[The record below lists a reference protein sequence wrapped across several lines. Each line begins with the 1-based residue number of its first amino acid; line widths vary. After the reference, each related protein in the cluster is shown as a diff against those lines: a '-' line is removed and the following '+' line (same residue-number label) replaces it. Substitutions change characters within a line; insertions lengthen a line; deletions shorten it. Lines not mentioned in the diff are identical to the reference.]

1 MNIRETAHTRV
12 GGLIVTSLNEGDV
25 NLLSKTYL
33 LTQLAEHGYLV
44 LRGFQHSIDQFSQ
57 LVRHTSG
64 RISLDPARSFSGD
77 TAQKVDAGYDKV
89 GLHCENGN
97 SPFWP
102 DLCWFYC
109 QQAPTQGS
117 QTTVCDGKQV
127 YQHLSPA
134 ARAAF
139 SAQEIVYSR
148 RVEEQKWKTYAFH
161 ALAAQE
167 NAPASLEETTLD
179 HLLSLTAGCAG
190 ARITLNDDGAIRY
203 AFQTP
208 AIRASRLN
216 PAERHNF
223 ANSLFGPSNH
233 YEKPVITFANGD
245 DIPADLLAEADA
257 VCDRFTFDI
266 GWQHGDIVLIDN
278 TRVMHGR
285 RRIEDKARTI
295 FNALSYLA

>member
-25 NLLSKTYL
+25 NQLSKNYLLS
-33 LTQLAEHGYLV
+33 QLAEHGYLI
-44 LRGFQHSIDQFSQ
+44 LRGFQHSIDHFSQ
-57 LVRHTSG
+57 RVRQSSG

-77 TAQKVDAGYDKV
+77 TAQKVDAGFDKV

-117 QTTVCDGKQV
+117 QTTLCDGKRV

-134 ARAAF
+134 AREAF
-139 SAQEIVYSR
+139 SAQDIVYTR
-148 RVEEQKWKTYAFH
+148 RVEEQKWKTYAFY
-161 ALAAQE
+161 ALASQE
-167 NAPASLEETTLD
+167 NAPKSLAETTLD
-179 HLLSLTAGCAG
+179 HLLSLTAAS
-190 ARITLNDDGAIRY
+190 ASTRITLNDDGAIHY

-216 PAERHNF
+216 PEERYNF
-223 ANSLFGPSNH
+223 ANSIFGPSNH
-233 YEKPVITFANGD
+233 YEKPVITFASGHE
-245 DIPADLLAEADA
+245 IPPDLLAEADA
-257 VCDRFTFDI
+257 VCERFTFDI

>member
-1 MNIRETAHTRV
+1 MNIRETAHTRN
-12 GGLIVTSLNEGDV
+12 GGLMVTSLNEGDIT
-25 NLLSKTYL
+25 LLPKEYL

-44 LRGFQHSIDQFSQ
+44 LRGFQHSIARFSQ
-57 LVRHTSG
+57 LVRQSSG
-64 RISLDPARSFSGD
+64 RISLDPARSFNGD

-109 QQAPTQGS
+109 EKAPERGS
-117 QTTVCDGKQV
+117 QTTVCDGKLV
-127 YQHLSPA
+127 FEHLSAA

-139 SAQEIVYSR
+139 SLQEIVYSR

-161 ALAAQE
+161 ALAAQQ
-167 NAPASLEETTLD
+167 NAPISLEKTTLA
-179 HLLSLTAGCAG
+179 HLLSLTAGAPG
-190 ARITLNDDGAIRY
+190 TTITLNDDGAIRY
-203 AFQTP
+203 QFQTP
-208 AIRASRLN
+208 AIRASHIN
-216 PAERHNF
+216 PQLKHNF
-223 ANSLFGPSNH
+223 ANSIFGPSNH
-233 YEKPVITFANGD
+233 YEKPVITFANGEA
-245 DIPADLLAEADA
+245 IPADLPEEADA

-266 GWQHGDIVLIDN
+266 GWQHGDVVLIDN